1 MVATFANMSTA
12 KALEGLR
19 NTMEKHQLTQRDVAE
34 LCCVSIK
41 TVESWLADPSSAN
54 HRKMPPR
61 HMLGFQHAIHGFL
74 AKRRTAER
82 SAKKRKK

>member
-74 AKRRTAER
+74 AKRKTAEH